1 MIDISNELYTLVK
14 NALNA
19 YDNTIGTSS
28 VYTNT
33 PSVYPFVSVEEIDN
47 MVDMDTSDSCH
58 VENHAEIQYEINIYA
73 KDPIKKSKA
82 YAILQV
88 VDSLL
93 GSYNFVRRSKNDFQ
107 EGNNETTYHI
117 ILRYS
122 AVVSQDHTIYRR

>member
-19 YDNTIGTSS
+19 YDSAIGTSS

-33 PSVYPFVSVEEIDN
+33 PSIYPFVSVEEIDN
-47 MVDMDTSDSCH
+47 MVDAETSDSCH
-58 VENHAEIQYEINIYA
+58 LENHAIVQYEINIYA
-73 KDPIKKSKA
+73 KDPYKRSKA
-82 YAILQV
+82 YEILQV

-93 GSYNFVRRSKNDFQ
+93 GSYNFVRESKNDFQ

-122 AVVSQDHTIYRR
+122 AVVSKDHTIYRR